1 MDIKARIRRRRD
13 HNAQP
18 QFIQRYEA
26 LSPAAHLD
34 EPVGRGQLLEQ
45 LLDYF
50 DPVFDGELPPNGYVY
65 GPIGSGKSAVLTS
78 LLSHLKE
85 LPAETREV
93 IHTSTRVQTP
103 SSPTFVYVDARSA
116 TSAFGFYRSVLN
128 SLIDQSV
135 PEHGVGTDSLR
146 DQVHTQAQGTPGAVI
161 CVDHIAE
168 PRSLDESTLVDLA
181 ASLPSNVSWLAI
193 GRASPDQ
200 THLTT
205 YTGAEIGV
213 SRYRR
218 QVLVDILMQ
227 RASMGLARQ
236 ALNHDLARQVAAWA
250 DGNAHDGLAV
260 LFSAADNAAGVGQ
273 DQLTESNINAA
284 IESIPEPCVSLS
296 AVLSL
301 PANRQRV
308 LRHLVNLSPDERES
322 VNMATDALSALDLS
336 ASTIKRF
343 LYEMAEAG
351 VIRRVQAETEQQKGR
366 PPSRVVP
373 QFPLYVFQRLYD
385 LRRRGQSNHP

>member
-13 HNAQP
+13 DDAQP

-50 DPVFDGELPPNGYVY
+50 DPVFDGGLPPNGYLH
-65 GPIGSGKSAVLTS
+65 GPVGSGKSAVITA
-78 LLSHLKE
+78 LLSHLRQ
-85 LPAETREV
+85 LPAETREI

-116 TSAFGFYRSVLN
+116 TSAFEFYRSVLN

-135 PEHGVGTDSLR
+135 PKHGVGTDSLR
-146 DQVHTQAQGTPGAVI
+146 DQVHTQVQGTPGATI
-161 CVDHIAE
+161 CIDHVAE
-168 PRSLDESTLVDLA
+168 SRSLDELTLIDLL
-181 ASLPSNVSWLAI
+181 ASLPSNVSWLAV
-193 GRASPDQ
+193 GRESPDQ
-200 THLTT
+200 SQLTA

-218 QVLVDILMQ
+218 QVLVDILMK
-227 RASMGLARQ
+227 RASVGLARQ
-236 ALNHDLARQVAAWA
+236 GLNHDLARQVASWA
-250 DGNAHDGLAV
+250 DGNAHNGLAV
-260 LFSAADNAAGVGQ
+260 LFSAVDSAAAAGK
-273 DQLTESNINAA
+273 DRLSKSDIDSA
-284 IESIPEPCVSLS
+284 IESVPEPCVSLS

-301 PANRQRV
+301 PANRQQV

-322 VNMATDALSALDLS
+322 VDMATTALSTLDLS
-336 ASTIKRF
+336 KSTIKRF

-351 VIRRVQAETEQQKGR
+351 VIKRVQTKGERQKGR

-373 QFPLYVFQRLYD
+373 QFPSYVFQRLYD
-385 LRRRGQSNHP
+385 LRRRE

>member
-1 MDIKARIRRRRD
+1 MSR
-13 HNAQP
+13 P
-18 QFIQRYEA
+18 
-26 LSPAAHLD
+26 
-34 EPVGRGQLLEQ
+34 LLISQ
-45 LLDYF
+45 Q
-50 DPVFDGELPPNGYVY
+50 V
-65 GPIGSGKSAVLTS
+65 SQ
-78 LLSHLKE
+78 
-85 LPAETREV
+85 V
-93 IHTSTRVQTP
+93 I
-103 SSPTFVYVDARSA
+103 
-116 TSAFGFYRSVLN
+116 
-128 SLIDQSV
+128 
-135 PEHGVGTDSLR
+135 
-146 DQVHTQAQGTPGAVI
+146 
-161 CVDHIAE
+161 
-168 PRSLDESTLVDLA
+168 
-181 ASLPSNVSWLAI
+181 LPSNVSWLAI

-236 ALNHDLARQVAAWA
+236 ALNHGLARQVAAWA

-351 VIRRVQAETEQQKGR
+351 VVICVSTII
-366 PPSRVVP
+366 
-373 QFPLYVFQRLYD
+373 
-385 LRRRGQSNHP
+385 